1 MIGGGQGNAS
11 ENNGAKISN
20 SKAKIMGAGK
30 MSRRW
35 TLGQLWG
42 ALSTVDFNIYSE
54 YAHIYKYHSLKIE
67 FSKNQMDATNPVAA
81 TNKANLI

>member
-30 MSRRW
+30 MSGRW
-35 TLGQLWG
+35 TLGQL
-42 ALSTVDFNIYSE
+42 
-54 YAHIYKYHSLKIE
+54 
-67 FSKNQMDATNPVAA
+67 
-81 TNKANLI
+81 